1 MKTPIRAATPTTRF
15 GVRRLNLPLTFGLC
29 ALAFALAPG
38 CATRPLTKYGR
49 EDLSAPPPVTAKAWA
64 IADGRTGKLL
74 WGHNADEPRKSASTT
89 KMMCA
94 YVILLLAETKPAVLD
109 ERVTFSKLADDTAG
123 STADIKVGESLPV
136 RDCLRGLLLPSGNDA
151 GNALA
156 EHFNARFAPPEDAM
170 LKFGL
175 DNTNLTTRANFIAE
189 MNRVAWRIG
198 LTNTK
203 YRSSFGD
210 GGTEQDRTTT
220 TRDLTR
226 LAWHAMKLPRFRK
239 IVATRKYECE
249 VRTPDGGTRKADWT
263 NTNQL
268 LGLDTGYD
276 GVKTGTT
283 TQAGTCLVSRG
294 SHGGDQ
300 LIIATLGSES
310 ENGRYVDQRN
320 LYRWAWRQRGHR

>member
-1 MKTPIRAATPTTRF
+1 MMNASIRGLAPARRF
-15 GVRRLNLPLTFGLC
+15 GHWPLNLPLTFSLC
-29 ALAFALAPG
+29 ALAFTLG
-38 CATRPLTKYGR
+38 CATKLSPKQGR
-49 EDLSAPPPVTAKAWA
+49 EDLGAPPPVTAKSWA
-64 IADGRTGKLL
+64 ITDGRTGKLL
-74 WGHNADEPRKSASTT
+74 WGLNPDEPRKSASTT

-94 YVILLLAETKPAVLD
+94 YVVLLLAEKDPTVLD
-109 ERVTFSKLADDTAG
+109 ERVTFSKLADDTTG
-123 STADIKVGESLPV
+123 STADIKVSESLTV
-136 RDCLRGLLLPSGNDA
+136 RDCLRGLMLPSGNDA
-151 GNALA
+151 GNAFA
-156 EHFNARFAPPEDAM
+156 EHFNSRFAPPDDAM

-189 MNRVAWRIG
+189 MNRVARLLG

-210 GGTEQDRTTT
+210 GGTENDRTTT
-220 TRDLTR
+220 THDLTR
-226 LAWHAMKLPRFRK
+226 LAWAAMKNPRFRE
-239 IVATRKYECE
+239 IVATRKYECD
-249 VRTPDGGTRKADWT
+249 VRTPEGGTRRTEWT

-268 LGLDTGYD
+268 LGLDAGYD

-294 SHGGDQ
+294 NRGGDQ

-320 LYRWAWRQRGHR
+320 LYRWAWRQRGH